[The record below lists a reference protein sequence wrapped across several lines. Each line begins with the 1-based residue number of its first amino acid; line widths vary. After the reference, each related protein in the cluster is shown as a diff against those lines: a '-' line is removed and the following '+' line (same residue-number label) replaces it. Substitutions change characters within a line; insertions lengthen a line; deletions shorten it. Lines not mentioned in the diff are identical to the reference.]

1 MLELICEFFA
11 FIAAFVALVLLAKA
25 RHGNPVKPAI
35 IALGVSLGFDLLEVL
50 VRWRVDIK
58 GTVESA
64 TVETFSA
71 LLIIMA
77 MIYAFRFGEEK
88 EKRLLGYAIL
98 CTVLVTTLFCLE
110 LLFSLVIRE

>member
-1 MLELICEFFA
+1 MELIFELFA
-11 FIAAFVALVLLAKA
+11 FTAAFVALILLGKA
-25 RHGNPVKPAI
+25 RSGYPVAPAI

-50 VRWRVDIK
+50 ARWRVKVK

-71 LLIIMA
+71 ILLIVA

-88 EKRLLGYAIL
+88 DKRLLGYAIL
-98 CTVLVTTLFCLE
+98 CTILVTTLFGLE
-110 LLFSLVIRE
+110 LLFSLLIIE

>member
-1 MLELICEFFA
+1 MELIFELFA
-11 FIAAFVALVLLAKA
+11 FTAAFVALMLLTRAK
-25 RHGNPVKPAI
+25 HDNPVKPAI

-50 VRWRVDIK
+50 ARWRVNIR

-64 TVETFSA
+64 TVESFSA
-71 LLIIMA
+71 LLIIVA

-98 CTVLVTTLFCLE
+98 CTILVTTLFGLE